1 MGYDYDYDRSEREKF
16 DMEYYLNHKYCPVCG
31 SKEHTSTLMGFILNM
46 NKKEDYKDLNQCECT
61 ACGNKHLAHDRVSW
75 FTLMGKK
82 YTDNLT
88 KSLSLVEGEVLRAKS
103 KYPENFNSFHEG
115 YAVILEE
122 MDELWDEIKKK
133 NMDKVKVKEEAIQT
147 AAMLL
152 RLITELL

>member
-1 MGYDYDYDRSEREKF
+1 
-16 DMEYYLNHKYCPVCG
+16 
-31 SKEHTSTLMGFILNM
+31 MGFILNM